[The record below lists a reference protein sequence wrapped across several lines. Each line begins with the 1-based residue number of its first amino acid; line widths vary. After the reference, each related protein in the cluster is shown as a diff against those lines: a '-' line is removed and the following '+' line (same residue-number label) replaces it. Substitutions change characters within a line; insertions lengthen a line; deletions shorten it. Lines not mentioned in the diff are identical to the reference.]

1 MTQDVSLA
9 YGVHSEAG
17 KLRRVLVHK
26 PGAAMAR
33 LTPANCAELLFDDVI
48 WVKQARIEHMTFVD
62 AMRNRGVEVVFLRQL
77 LAETLADMEAR
88 RWLLEARI
96 TDNTVGVG
104 LSDDLMA
111 HMMEIPADLLSTILI
126 GGMSRAELPITAKGV
141 LAPMLE
147 PADFI
152 LPPLPNHIFT
162 RDTTCWIYGGVT
174 LNPMHWPARRL
185 ETLNLAAIYRFH
197 PDFKDAGFPI
207 WWGDPKQDHGPATV
221 EGGDVMPIGN
231 GTVLIGMGERT
242 TPQAVGQI
250 ARGLFAGGGAARV
263 IACQFPKSRSAMHLD
278 TVFTFCDRDLVT
290 VFSEVTDA
298 IRCTSLRQTDHK
310 TIAVEVET
318 KPFLEVVADALNIK
332 KLRTVPTG
340 GDAYEAA
347 REQWDDAN
355 NLLCLE
361 PGVVVGY
368 ERNVFSNTLLRKA
381 GVEVITIPGSELG
394 RGRGG
399 SHCMTCPLIRD
410 AI

>member
-1 MTQDVSLA
+1 MTIT

-33 LTPANCAELLFDDVI
+33 LTPSNCAELLFDDVI

-62 AMRNRGVEVVFLRQL
+62 AMRNRGIEVVFLRQM
-77 LAETLADMEAR
+77 LAETLKDKAAR

-96 TDNTVGVG
+96 NDNTVGVG
-104 LSDDLMA
+104 LSDDLLA
-111 HMMEIPADLLSTILI
+111 HLMEISADLLSTILI
-126 GGMSRAELPITAKGV
+126 GGMSKAELPFAAKGV
-141 LAPMLE
+141 LAPMLD

-197 PDFKDAGFPI
+197 PDFKDASFPI
-207 WWGDPKQDHGPATV
+207 WWGDPKIDHGPATV

-231 GTVLIGMGERT
+231 GIVLIGMGERT

-250 ARGLFAGGGAARV
+250 ARGLFASGGATRV

-298 IRCTSLRQTDHK
+298 IRCTSLRPTDHQ

-318 KPFLEVVADALNIK
+318 KPFLEVVAGALGIK

-340 GDAYEAA
+340 GNAYESA

-368 ERNVFSNTLLRKA
+368 ERNVDSNTLLRKA

>member
-1 MTQDVSLA
+1 MTPDKPLT
-9 YGVHSEAG
+9 YGVHSETG

-77 LAETLADMEAR
+77 LAETMADPEAR

-96 TDNTVGVG
+96 NDNTVGIG
-104 LSDDLMA
+104 LAEDLLA
-111 HMMEIPADLLSTILI
+111 NLMEVSGDLLSTILI
-126 GGMSRAELPITAKGV
+126 GGMSKAELPVTANGV
-141 LAPMLE
+141 LAAMLE
-147 PADFI
+147 PSDFI

-162 RDTTCWIYGGVT
+162 RDTTAWVYGGVL

-197 PDFKDAGFPI
+197 PDFKDAGFAT
-207 WWGDPKQDHGPATV
+207 WWGDPMQDHGPATV

-231 GTVLIGMGERT
+231 GCVLIGMGERT

-250 ARGLFAGGGAARV
+250 ARGLFAGGGATRV
-263 IACQFPKSRSAMHLD
+263 IACQFPRARGSMHLD
-278 TVFTFCDRDLVT
+278 TVFTLCDRDLAT
-290 VFSEVTDA
+290 VFAEVTDA
-298 IRCTSLRQTDHK
+298 IRCTSLRPGDNGAIMAET
-310 TIAVEVET
+310 ET
-318 KPFLEVVADALNIK
+318 KPFLDVVADALALK
-332 KLRTVPTG
+332 TLRTVPTG
-340 GDAYEAA
+340 GDTFESA

-368 ERNVFSNTLLRKA
+368 ERNVYSNTLLRKA